1 MPINILFNF
10 PSWYTAVTPRTVT
23 PKDAPNCNKSGI
35 TDTNQYMNV
44 LLLSLFPFFAV
55 IFWCLTAIISWTLM
69 PKYWIGNERK
79 RRGLTSKRGP
89 REPINNTLKYVP
101 GQKRKKSSY
110 SVFKSTFLSGEKGK
124 YFVYSMKHTML
135 KFWLILC
142 IPHWSAFCFLSETL
156 LGVTNHFLVIL
167 FARQVDILDNH
178 SCTWGLSHAVGLG
191 VDGVGNSRPGKEGMT
206 TGNTKSLGYNI
217 PIL

>member
-89 REPINNTLKYVP
+89 REPTNNTLKYVP

-110 SVFKSTFLSGEKGK
+110 SASKARFSLVKKVSVLFIVWNILYWNSDWFYVFLIEAPFALSREP
-124 YFVYSMKHTML
+124 S
-135 KFWLILC
+135 
-142 IPHWSAFCFLSETL
+142 
-156 LGVTNHFLVIL
+156 
-167 FARQVDILDNH
+167 
-178 SCTWGLSHAVGLG
+178 
-191 VDGVGNSRPGKEGMT
+191 
-206 TGNTKSLGYNI
+206 
-217 PIL
+217 